1 MTVTIILSWWFK
13 LHFWEIIA
21 VFKWQTVLTCVWIYG
36 SAEGDSHS
44 SLSVLTTVVIF
55 GHDNTCITDIT
66 NKMNTLLK
74 KRIFFS
80 NMHAN
85 IQFYHACKVLLIY
98 VSKVH
103 CICTLHSHLTVVYTF
118 CSFTFQI
125 LKVQQYKPTIFTCI
139 IRENLQ
145 LH

>member
-80 NMHAN
+80 NMHA
-85 IQFYHACKVLLIY
+85 Y

-125 LKVQQYKPTIFTCI
+125 LKVQQYKPTIFTSI